1 VLVDVDDTI
10 IEVHGYAKQGA
21 GFGYTGV
28 HGLNAFFGHG
38 DDGGHGAGGGGPT
51 VAEGLMRV
59 TGAKRLVT
67 DALKTVRGLSNAKP
81 LVRAGS
87 AFY

>member
-1 VLVDVDDTI
+1 
-10 IEVHGYAKQGA
+10 
-21 GFGYTGV
+21 
-28 HGLNAFFGHG
+28 
-38 DDGGHGAGGGGPT
+38 
-51 VAEGLMRV
+51 MRV